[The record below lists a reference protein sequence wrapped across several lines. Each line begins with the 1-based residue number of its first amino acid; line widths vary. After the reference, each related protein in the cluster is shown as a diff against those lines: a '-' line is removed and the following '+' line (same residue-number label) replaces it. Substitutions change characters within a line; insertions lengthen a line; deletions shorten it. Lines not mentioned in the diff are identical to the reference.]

1 MPVDI
6 GLRSRVVE
14 LLTRVTGVWILGNS
28 SSLLSY
34 YMYNTIMQFRG
45 RKFGN
50 QHEIQYSSGHNRK
63 LYSIDI
69 SYNTCTLGIDMSVCF
84 SFCLSRHVE

>member
-6 GLRSRVVE
+6 GLCSRVVE

-34 YMYNTIMQFRG
+34 YNTLCSFGEGNSEINMKYN
-45 RKFGN
+45 
-50 QHEIQYSSGHNRK
+50 SGHNRK

>member
-6 GLRSRVVE
+6 GLCSRVVE
-14 LLTRVTGVWILGNS
+14 LLTRVTGSGFSGTAHPYFPTTTHLCSFGEGNS
-28 SSLLSY
+28 EIN
-34 YMYNTIMQFRG
+34 MKYN
-45 RKFGN
+45 
-50 QHEIQYSSGHNRK
+50 SGHNRK

>member
-6 GLRSRVVE
+6 GLCSRVVE
-14 LLTRVTGVWILGNS
+14 LQGSGFSVIAHPYFPTTCTTQLCSFGEGNS
-28 SSLLSY
+28 EIN
-34 YMYNTIMQFRG
+34 MKYN
-45 RKFGN
+45 
-50 QHEIQYSSGHNRK
+50 SGHNRK

>member
-6 GLRSRVVE
+6 GLCSRVVE
-14 LLTRVTGVWILGNS
+14 LLTRVAGVWILGNS
-28 SSLLSY
+28 SSHLSY
-34 YMYNTIMQFRG
+34 YNTFMQFRG

-50 QHEIQYSSGHNRK
+50 QHEYNSGHNRK

-69 SYNTCTLGIDMSVCF
+69 SYNTCSLGIDMSVCF

>member
-6 GLRSRVVE
+6 GLCSRVVE

-34 YMYNTIMQFRG
+34 YNTFMQFRG

-50 QHEIQYSSGHNRK
+50 QHEYNRPSGHNRK

-69 SYNTCTLGIDMSVCF
+69 SHNTCSLGIDMSVCF

>member
-6 GLRSRVVE
+6 GLCSRVVE
-14 LLTRVTGVWILGNS
+14 LLTRVAGVWILGNS

-34 YMYNTIMQFRG
+34 YNTFMQFRG
-45 RKFGN
+45 RKF
-50 QHEIQYSSGHNRK
+50 EINMKYNSGHNRK

-69 SYNTCTLGIDMSVCF
+69 SYNTCTLSIDMSVCF